1 MSRDPFFD
9 AIRELLLP
17 EATDTEIESL
27 FGQYLGAQPEPVF
40 IAHIAGDPK
49 PQGSKRYVGGGR
61 VIEDNPGTRVWPHN
75 SSSPPTAAA
84 NCKNPSTKR
93 YWCKRFSAYPAL
105 KASAACSPRPNP
117 HTTSTNYAGH

>member
-9 AIRELLLP
+9 AIRDQLLP
-17 EATDTEIESL
+17 AATDTEIESL

-61 VIEDNPGTRVWPHN
+61 VIEDNPAHGCGGNLRN
-75 SSSPPTAAA
+75 SSSPLTVAA
-84 NCKNPSTKR
+84 N
-93 YWCKRFSAYPAL
+93 
-105 KASAACSPRPNP
+105 
-117 HTTSTNYAGH
+117 

>member
-17 EATDTEIESL
+17 DATEIESL

-49 PQGSKRYVGGGR
+49 PQGSKRYAEADSNG
-61 VIEDNPGTRVWPHN
+61 
-75 SSSPPTAAA
+75 
-84 NCKNPSTKR
+84 
-93 YWCKRFSAYPAL
+93 PAITGAFL
-105 KASAACSPRPNP
+105 RIYKEKQ
-117 HTTSTNYAGH
+117 